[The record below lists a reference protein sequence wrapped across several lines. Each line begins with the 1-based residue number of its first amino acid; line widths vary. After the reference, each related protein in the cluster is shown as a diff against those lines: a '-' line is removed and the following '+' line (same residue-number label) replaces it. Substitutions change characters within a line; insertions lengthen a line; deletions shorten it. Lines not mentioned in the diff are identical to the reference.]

1 VTYYLFMPNKSSRYE
16 VLPDEDLRPSHP
28 VPGVPLERQAEAMRE
43 LRAIHNEIP
52 NGFIR
57 RDRQMQAWALSNSLS
72 RPDMA
77 IAVGMHKSRVD
88 QIIRDL
94 TLADRAIKAQ
104 RALEQIRR
112 HMSDELFQQLLEKQ
126 PELAAYAELGITPGE
141 LGVLPD

>member
-1 VTYYLFMPNKSSRYE
+1 MANKSSRYD
-16 VLPDEDLRPSHP
+16 VLPYEGLQPESP
-28 VPGVPLERQAEAMRE
+28 VRDVPLDRQAEAMRE
-43 LRAIHNEIP
+43 LRAMHNEIP

-72 RPDMA
+72 RQDMA

-94 TLADRAIKAQ
+94 TLADCAIKAQ
-104 RALEQIRR
+104 RALEQMRR
-112 HMSDELFQQLLEKQ
+112 HMPEELFQQLLQQK
-126 PELAAYAELGITPGE
+126 PGLAAYEELGITPDE